1 MDYTKLT
8 KKQLI
13 EKIIADEEVVENAEF
28 YKQEFEAAKK
38 LREDII
44 ESEYRLKKELKD
56 CQQKDSVEVNRLKA
70 EIASKE
76 KDMQALNGVLND
88 TRKRFNDLALI
99 FDQYIQALE
108 DQYSLQQLFLRNT
121 KNTIELLKIKVNKFN
136 EGEKEE

>member
-8 KKQLI
+8 KQQLI
-13 EKIIADEEVVENAEF
+13 EKVIADEEVVKNAEF
-28 YKQEFEAAKK
+28 YKKEFEAAKK
-38 LREDII
+38 LREDVV

-70 EIASKE
+70 ELTSKE
-76 KDMQALNGVLND
+76 KSMELLNGVVND

-108 DQYSLQQLFLRNT
+108 DQYSLQQLLVRNT
-121 KNTIELLKIKVNKFN
+121 KNTIDLLKIKVNKFN